1 MHYKIKLPIIDEV
14 FHLITLS
21 KVTAFDTMHAH
32 KSIQSTWLMINDYLQ
47 SVKLVQIRECS

>member
-1 MHYKIKLPIIDEV
+1 MHYKIKLPKIDEV